1 MSIVA
6 SFTQVAQRVVRYA
19 QRTSGRLA
27 AYRQFSASAH
37 LADPVTHPHRSTPA
51 ADSHARAEPDQ
62 DVMTPW
68 SHPHQAR
75 SQQQYASDGTARPVP
90 TTSRCASSRGLI
102 VSPCSLSEPDQLRE
116 KRPETN
122 PGALSPSTEGKRAPN
137 RSGREHHVHRSFV
150 HPGRA
155 TRGPL
160 RAARLR
166 PAAGLPPVQRQ
177 RPSRRRRPHQHRST
191 QATSSHAKADRCHP
205 PQDVNTSTPS
215 HALHILELPLHS
227 RKGHKYHNLVR
238 QRLASKSPPSTWLRA
253 TKPQNLPG
261 RKAPQ
266 RHA

>member
-51 ADSHARAEPDQ
+51 ADSHARAD
-62 DVMTPW
+62 
-68 SHPHQAR
+68 
-75 SQQQYASDGTARPVP
+75 
-90 TTSRCASSRGLI
+90 
-102 VSPCSLSEPDQLRE
+102 
-116 KRPETN
+116 
-122 PGALSPSTEGKRAPN
+122 
-137 RSGREHHVHRSFV
+137 
-150 HPGRA
+150 
-155 TRGPL
+155 
-160 RAARLR
+160 
-166 PAAGLPPVQRQ
+166 
-177 RPSRRRRPHQHRST
+177 RR
-191 QATSSHAKADRCHP
+191 HP
-205 PQDVNTSTPS
+205 PQDVNTSTPP
-215 HALHILELPLHS
+215 HALHIFELPLHS

-238 QRLASKSPPSTWLRA
+238 KRLASKSPPSTWLRA